1 MLTRLKLLRLQR
13 EMMETREK
21 DMSEVREKKMVDSRE
36 KKIMSMRETR
46 KTEYNASKR
55 KVNEATFRGRKARHQ
70 EGYFGKNSFILIE
83 LHQNNLQRE
92 SRRIKNSI
100 CQWKQHAL
108 N

>member
-21 DMSEVREKKMVDSRE
+21 KMLEMREKKMVESRE
-36 KKIMSMRETR
+36 KKIMSTRETK
-46 KTEYNASKR
+46 KTEYNASKIKGNR
-55 KVNEATFRGRKARHQ
+55 ATFRERKARHQ
-70 EGYFGKNSFILIE
+70 GGYFGKNSLILIE

-92 SRRIKNSI
+92 SQRIKNSI
-100 CQWKQHAL
+100 CQWKQHAP